1 MTLDIHPFNSYFD
14 NFLLFLTLH
23 LTYLFIF
30 FPLVEAVVNFNNI
43 LIPTARAIGLFAWSF
58 IHYGEP
64 ILQKFL

>member
-43 LIPTARAIGLFAWSF
+43 LIPTARAIGLFA
-58 IHYGEP
+58 
-64 ILQKFL
+64 